1 MRQILQDY
9 LEISKQPLRKEKNR
23 QYKIWF
29 ETNYE
34 DLPNF
39 GDLIVFFTSSDKS
52 YFLMNKLLFPMLDDE
67 LFNKQ
72 NRAACQFIFTNDLA
86 ETYADYRFKK
96 HNIPENDVLTLAQKL
111 IPNSPELLEYRYQLL
126 QNYFAFAFHEI
137 PSGILHEMNGA
148 TADEAREGLRA
159 LEEYTEISKQLGYLE
174 ENQEA
179 ITQMKTYY
187 HQWINYL
194 KGTILPSHLA
204 NIQKSPKKGL

>member
-9 LEISKQPLRKEKNR
+9 LEISKQPLRKEKNQ

-39 GDLIVFFTSSDKS
+39 DDLIVFFASSDKS
-52 YFLMNKLLFPMLDDE
+52 YFLMNKLLFPMLDEE
-67 LFNKQ
+67 LFDKQ

-86 ETYADYRFKK
+86 EAYADYRFKK

-111 IPNSPELLEYRYQLL
+111 IPNSLELLEYRYQLL

-137 PSGILHEMNGA
+137 PYGILHGMNGA
-148 TADEAREGLRA
+148 TVDEAREGLSA

-194 KGTILPSHLA
+194 KRNDSSIPFSEYT
-204 NIQKSPKKGL
+204 KKP